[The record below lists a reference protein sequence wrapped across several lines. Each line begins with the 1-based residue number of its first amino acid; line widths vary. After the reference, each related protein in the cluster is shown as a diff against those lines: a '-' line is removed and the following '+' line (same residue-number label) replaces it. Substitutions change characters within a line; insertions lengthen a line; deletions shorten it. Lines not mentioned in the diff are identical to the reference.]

1 MIKIPI
7 KIKRDTNS
15 PLAGQEIKK
24 RANLQIKPKTK
35 FSQLWLIFFLMGIL
49 LLALIIFPA
58 SKNKKISLSFLE
70 IIPDETPFF
79 AFIKI
84 DDLLSSQ
91 NLLLKTPSSQQFF
104 LEITNFLKKINLDLE
119 KDIKPLYQEK
129 IALLLSVNKD
139 YLDFVIL
146 IKRKENQNGK
156 EEEVLTKIEKELKKD
171 FNFSQFFYRQIK
183 ITNLKP
189 VFVSSPGNYYYSQI
203 QEYLIIS
210 NSESWLEKI
219 IDLIIGI

>member
-1 MIKIPI
+1 M
-7 KIKRDTNS
+7 
-15 PLAGQEIKK
+15 
-24 RANLQIKPKTK
+24 
-35 FSQLWLIFFLMGIL
+35 
-49 LLALIIFPA
+49 
-58 SKNKKISLSFLE
+58 
-70 IIPDETPFF
+70 
-79 AFIKI
+79 
-84 DDLLSSQ
+84 
-91 NLLLKTPSSQQFF
+91 
-104 LEITNFLKKINLDLE
+104 
-119 KDIKPLYQEK
+119 
-129 IALLLSVNKD
+129 SVNKD

-189 VFVSSPGNYYYSQI
+189 VFVSNPGNYYYSQI

-219 IDLIIGI
+219 IDRIIGI